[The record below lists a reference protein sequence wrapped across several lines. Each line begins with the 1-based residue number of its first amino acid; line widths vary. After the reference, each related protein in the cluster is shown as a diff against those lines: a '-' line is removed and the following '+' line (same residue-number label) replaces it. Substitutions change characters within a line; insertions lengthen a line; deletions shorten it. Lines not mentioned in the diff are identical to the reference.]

1 MKKVICIIICFVLCS
16 IFWLPSGYIQA
27 SPSNQPMGTYTFDNS
42 NSELGCTV
50 WATIK
55 IKKKDNK
62 GREYETGMILSTS
75 TSKMDENP
83 NDFAITLDFDNNTI
97 TGFFDGAYISMEEE
111 EGAYDAAGI
120 SASILNGTVIWD
132 EEQSVW
138 MFEGDVEM
146 QVSLDMRNKTGTQ
159 GDEILY
165 GEAEFETIVT
175 GALTGASGKHKRL
188 YHDEMQEQEGFLR
201 ITYEG
206 DHPDATGNGELR
218 VLNIECWLAIPF
230 GEDMQSKFP
239 SGAEQALSGADAA
252 EEENKGQVKE
262 QGSFQDDLVLS
273 DLNDL
278 NNQLG
283 LFITK
288 YGTDDLDFNLWA
300 SKWEG
305 WDKLSQ
311 TQKTNLEKIIRRLDT
326 ILALEAPLSPMGLAA
341 LEGEKRQEVLAQQAA
356 DRVQDELDI
365 RKTVRDT
372 VWTETLRDKFGDKG
386 VYIYEN
392 YQIFKDVK
400 KVYDS
405 GVKWINNI
413 KDPDAAATEKIK
425 QESLGGTKSPE
436 DIAKDAISYINT
448 IATASSV
455 YHYAYYREVYDKLI
469 SGGNNIDEAHQAA
482 LDALRKRVKDY
493 NDGEYG
499 NFEDKL
505 QQRVWGPAVESALKP
520 GGVYDN
526 AFRKLVEKDLA
537 CPKV

>member
-1 MKKVICIIICFVLCS
+1 MKKVIYIIVLFIFFS
-16 IFWLPSGYIQA
+16 IFCIPSGYIHA
-27 SPSNQPMGTYTFDNS
+27 SPSNQPGGTYTFDNS

-50 WATIK
+50 WASIT

-62 GREYETGMILSTS
+62 GYEYENGMILSTS

-97 TGFFDGAYISMEEE
+97 TGFFEGAYIRIEED
-111 EGAYDAAGI
+111 EGAYDAAEI
-120 SASILNGTVIWD
+120 SANILNGTVIWD

-146 QVSLDMRNKTGTQ
+146 QVNLDMRNKTGAQ
-159 GDEILY
+159 GDEIFY
-165 GEAEFETIVT
+165 GEAAFETKVT
-175 GALTGASGKHKRL
+175 GTLAGASGQHKRL
-188 YHDEMQEQEGFLR
+188 DHHDELQEFGQFLR

-239 SGAEQALSGADAA
+239 SGAEQALPGADAA
-252 EEENKGQVKE
+252 EEEKTDQVKE
-262 QGSFQDDLVLS
+262 QGGSQDDYVLS

-288 YGTDDLDFNLWA
+288 YGTDNFDF
-300 SKWEG
+300 SVWEG
-305 WDKLSQ
+305 WDKLNQ

-326 ILALEAPLSPMGLAA
+326 ILALKVPLSPTALAA
-341 LEGEKRQEVLAQQAA
+341 LEGEKRQEILAQQAA
-356 DRVQDELDI
+356 DIVQDELEV

-386 VYIYEN
+386 VYVYQN

-425 QESLGGTKSPE
+425 QESLGGSKSPQ
-436 DIAKDAISYINT
+436 DIANDAIGHINT

-469 SGGNNIDEAHQAA
+469 IGGKTIDEAHQAA
-482 LDALRKRVKDY
+482 LDALRERVKDY
-493 NDGEYG
+493 NDGKYG

-526 AFRKLVEKDLA
+526 AFRKLVERDLA